1 MKVNTVSYGTN
12 CELHQVILV
21 EQGEL
26 LHAICMTDG
35 SCWGVFRKADDTSI
49 DVFLREIASHEWF
62 DVADPNDFF
71 KELFV
76 AYCDKEYTNE
86 ETLNIP

>member
-21 EQGEL
+21 EQNGL

-35 SCWGVFRKADDTSI
+35 DCWGVFNKSENTSI

-62 DVADPNDFF
+62 DVSDPDDFF
-71 KELFV
+71 AQLLV
-76 AYCDKEYTNE
+76 AYCDKEYTE
-86 ETLNIP
+86 EQSLAIP